1 MLLMVPYFRFPDE
14 DGAFGSVLANDGLGR
29 GVVDVEESAGP
40 VDAETLL
47 NHHLYQ
53 QFAGLE

>member
-1 MLLMVPYFRFPDE
+1 MVPYFRFPDE
-14 DGAFGSVLANDGLGR
+14 DGAFGSVLANDGLGG